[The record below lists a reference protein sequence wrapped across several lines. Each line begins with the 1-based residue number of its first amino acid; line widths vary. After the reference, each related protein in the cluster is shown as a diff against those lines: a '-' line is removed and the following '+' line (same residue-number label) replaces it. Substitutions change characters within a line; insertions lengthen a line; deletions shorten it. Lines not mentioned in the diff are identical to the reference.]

1 MNVAIPVLRT
11 IGLCA
16 GVGMLDEGLHT
27 AFDDL
32 GIQSR
37 AVGYVER
44 DAFAAASLLA
54 RMEEQ
59 SLEPAPVWAGNLEDV
74 RWESWHG
81 SVDFIVAGF
90 PCQPWSAAG
99 QQKGTDDA
107 RWIWPAIADAV
118 RRSGAWGVALEN
130 VRGLVSGGGLDPVLG
145 ELADMGFV
153 AQWGIVSAAS
163 VGASHRRERIFI
175 LATKVGYA
183 GLLSRRT
190 EQREQP
196 DSTDCRIGESSQSN
210 VAVREGRGLGELRES
225 SGGDGFSER
234 GDKAMADPQSNG
246 HTIGGGQRNLCEAH
260 GRPDG
265 GVFPEHSGASGAMA
279 NASSGQFQESRR
291 GAQGRNGA
299 GSAGEDMADPCQPRR
314 EGRELGE
321 LSSARGGDEG
331 RTTSELCHALLFAPG
346 PADPRWGAIL
356 ARNPGLAP
364 SIEPGFCVLVDGL
377 AVTLDE
383 SRADQL
389 RCAGNGVVAL
399 EAAAAFVELAERL
412 IKT

>member
-1 MNVAIPVLRT
+1 MAIPVLRT

-16 GVGMLDEGLHT
+16 GVGMLDEGLHS
-27 AFDDL
+27 AFDYL

-44 DAFAAASLLA
+44 DAYAAACLLA

-118 RRSGAWGVALEN
+118 RRSGSWGVALEN

-175 LATKVGYA
+175 LA
-183 GLLSRRT
+183 
-190 EQREQP
+190 
-196 DSTDCRIGESSQSN
+196 
-210 VAVREGRGLGELRES
+210 VREGRGLGELRES

-234 GDKAMADPQSNG
+234 GDKAMADTTSNG

-279 NASSGQFQESRR
+279 NASGGQFQEPWR

-299 GSAGEDMADPCQPRR
+299 GSAGEDMAHSAICSEGGCSGAIESNAPGVTARYGDEVADTRQPRR

-346 PADPRWGAIL
+346 PADPRWGSIL

-399 EAAAAFVELAERL
+399 EAAAAFVELAERMM
-412 IKT
+412 KDEA